1 MSELVRR
8 DPRKE
13 WIARNRLH
21 PEHLAVLA
29 EMNGDASPSEWMGP
43 NGLTRRDPHAVGFI
57 GPNGLKRID
66 RSGAQQAASQS
77 ARRQAQPGDARRR
90 VDIESPAFL
99 VAVVPDMPGGRLS
112 AHDRDL
118 LGLARQLADADPDAP
133 GAVLAIVFGERQ
145 QGEGNGAHETSVFGE
160 AGVDRLLR
168 LPIDSRAGYLPEA
181 RIAALQAVERELAPR
196 YWLLPDSPL
205 GGGDLGRRLAVRL
218 GERPAAQVWQV
229 EADTAGETGWRCT
242 ARGAAGN
249 SDILRALPRVVL
261 ALAECAEPVSETRH
275 AAQPVALAQ
284 ALPEVLARL
293 EDLGEVAVDPASVA
307 LAEAEFILSAG
318 NGVKDW
324 DGYHHAARVLGATE
338 GASRVAVDD
347 GFMARDRQVG
357 ATGTWVSARV
367 YVAVGISGA
376 IQHLQ
381 GIQSCDKVVAIN
393 LNPGCDMV
401 KRADLSVIG
410 DAGEIL
416 AALVARVERYREQQR
431 EQQQENRDAA

>member
-21 PEHLAVLA
+21 PEHLDVLA
-29 EMNGDASPSEWMGP
+29 ELGLHEGQGTIASEWMGP
-43 NGLTRRDPHAVGFI
+43 NGLMRKNPHAVGFI
-57 GPNGLKRID
+57 GPSGIKRID
-66 RSGAQQAASQS
+66 RSGTQQAASQPGG
-77 ARRQAQPGDARRR
+77 RQTQPQDDRRR
-90 VDIESPAFL
+90 VEIDSPAFL

-118 LGLARQLADADPDAP
+118 LGLARQLADADSERP
-133 GAVLAIVFGERQ
+133 GAVLVVAFGEHKEP
-145 QGEGNGAHETSVFGE
+145 GFDA
-160 AGVDRLLR
+160 AGIDRLLTLEGDDFDGR
-168 LPIDSRAGYLPEA
+168 FEGYAPEA
-181 RIAALQAVERELAPR
+181 RIAALQSVERELTPR
-196 YWLLPDSPL
+196 HWLFPDSAL
-205 GGGDLGRRLAVRL
+205 GGAELGRRLAVRL
-218 GERPAAQVWQV
+218 HERPATQVWQI
-229 EADTAGETGWRCT
+229 EADAESETSWRCT
-242 ARGAAGN
+242 ARGAAG
-249 SDILRALPRVVL
+249 STDISRALPRVVL

-275 AAQPVALAQ
+275 AAQPIALTQ
-284 ALPEVLARL
+284 TLPEVLGRV
-293 EDLGEVAVDPASVA
+293 EDLGAVAVDPAGVA

-324 DGYHHAARVLGATE
+324 DAYHHAAQALGATE

-357 ATGTWVSARV
+357 ATGTWVTARV

-393 LNPGCDMV
+393 LDGGCDMI
-401 KRADLSVIG
+401 KRADLAVIG
-410 DAGEIL
+410 DAGKIL
-416 AALVARVERYREQQR
+416 AALVMLVERYRD
-431 EQQQENRDAA
+431 QQQENRDAA